1 MSYEYTG
8 LRADTVNDMKSA
20 ANAEFVIVIAED
32 DPSVRNAVQ
41 RVLELEG
48 YNVSVAPDGNA
59 ALDMI
64 VSVKP
69 HAVVMDV
76 MMPFA
81 DGLTV
86 TRELRHR
93 GIRTPILLLTA
104 RHEVGDRVAGL
115 DAGADDYLVKPFA
128 VDELLARVRALLR
141 RNESPTSPTLL
152 SLDDLTLDTSK
163 REVKRGENTLDL
175 TKTEFDLLHI
185 LLEQQG
191 IVLSR
196 DYLYEHIWGFNFET
210 NSKSLDVYIGY
221 LRRKLDAIGTEKL
234 LHTVRGVGYV
244 MRKP

>member
-1 MSYEYTG
+1 MG
-8 LRADTVNDMKSA
+8 LWTDTVNDMKSA
-20 ANAEFVIVIAED
+20 ANAEFVIVVAED

-64 VSVKP
+64 VSAKP

-86 TRELRHR
+86 TRELRQR
-93 GIRTPILLLTA
+93 GNRTPILLLTA

-141 RNESPTSPTLL
+141 RNESPTSPTVL

-163 REVKRGENTLDL
+163 REVKRGGNTLDL

-185 LLEQQG
+185 LLEQQE

-221 LRRKLDAIGTEKL
+221 LRRKLDAGGANKL